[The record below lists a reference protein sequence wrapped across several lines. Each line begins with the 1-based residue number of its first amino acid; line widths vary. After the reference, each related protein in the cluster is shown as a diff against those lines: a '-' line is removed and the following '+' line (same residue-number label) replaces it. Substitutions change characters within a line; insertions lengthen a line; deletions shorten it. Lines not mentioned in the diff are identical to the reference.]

1 MKRLPLYLL
10 VLLALALPARAV
22 RGGEPLWSAPRAFEP
37 SGWFPAIAA
46 DSTGRVHLFWSQSIY
61 YGLNPDNP
69 EAEPTSGYD
78 VVYYT
83 SSADGEEWETA
94 NDILAIPQYSVRS
107 VEVTRPNPWISPD
120 GTLHLTYRNLDVFYS
135 QAPVRE
141 AANAQAWRLPVKLNL
156 RNLGYFSAVTGDS
169 RGYLHALYTENTPD
183 SYCNLCYRLYYRQSP
198 DNGTTWSIPIDL
210 SALAAQPVGAAKPQF
225 LLDEEENIHVVWE
238 AGTGGTFG
246 GVNDPVQ
253 ILHTVS
259 YDGGAT
265 WSFLHQITLPEQ
277 QNARNPALGLDV
289 NNRLVLAWLN
299 MDEDRPY
306 YRLSVTHGRSWE
318 TPKPI
323 PGVWGERSIHN
334 TRQSAFSMV
343 RDSAGNLH
351 LVMIGRLDPQQSSL
365 NILHIIWDGKEW
377 SQPEIIATY
386 QEDVPEWPQ
395 AAIGLGNQL
404 HVTWFVRAKDH
415 IWDANPDFY
424 TVFYSHRQVDAPAL
438 ESVPLPSPT
447 PTPTATPTVTPTPR
461 PTPPPSLRLSPIEPE
476 QTRTIFTENDDL
488 MVIAVSVFPVLI
500 FFGGLLLFVRNK
512 YRF

>member
-1 MKRLPLYLL
+1 
-10 VLLALALPARAV
+10 
-22 RGGEPLWSAPRAFEP
+22 
-37 SGWFPAIAA
+37 
-46 DSTGRVHLFWSQSIY
+46 
-61 YGLNPDNP
+61 
-69 EAEPTSGYD
+69 
-78 VVYYT
+78 
-83 SSADGEEWETA
+83 
-94 NDILAIPQYSVRS
+94 
-107 VEVTRPNPWISPD
+107 
-120 GTLHLTYRNLDVFYS
+120 
-135 QAPVRE
+135 
-141 AANAQAWRLPVKLNL
+141 
-156 RNLGYFSAVTGDS
+156 
-169 RGYLHALYTENTPD
+169 
-183 SYCNLCYRLYYRQSP
+183 
-198 DNGTTWSIPIDL
+198 
-210 SALAAQPVGAAKPQF
+210 
-225 LLDEEENIHVVWE
+225 
-238 AGTGGTFG
+238 
-246 GVNDPVQ
+246 
-253 ILHTVS
+253 
-259 YDGGAT
+259 
-265 WSFLHQITLPEQ
+265 
-277 QNARNPALGLDV
+277 
-289 NNRLVLAWLN
+289 
-299 MDEDRPY
+299 
-306 YRLSVTHGRSWE
+306 
-318 TPKPI
+318 
-323 PGVWGERSIHN
+323 
-334 TRQSAFSMV
+334 MV